1 MKRYFPSQD
10 CIYDLF
16 RHFTL
21 ILLASKHLRRLDYHS
36 LICGG
41 KGKRLNRLWRTT
53 QWITCDNGR
62 KKRKRRE
69 TAFPAFHLLFFS
81 PFRLSAF
88 PKSALRIYILKNRT
102 ENRFPDVPY
111 AFFKMSVLFLRKIY
125 LEQFVAAHAEP
136 LGTLVFW
143 TTQWSQSNNGLIL
156 SPRAVTSETWQ
167 ETRSTHFSH
176 FQEPK

>member
-1 MKRYFPSQD
+1 MFLVKRYFPSQD

-16 RHFTL
+16 QHFTL

-69 TAFPAFHLLFFS
+69 TAFPAFHLLSFS

-102 ENRFPDVPY
+102 ENRFPDVPFQNERVISKENIFRTVCCRACRTVRY
-111 AFFKMSVLFLRKIY
+111 SSFLDNSVIP
-125 LEQFVAAHAEP
+125 EQQRLDPITARCNE
-136 LGTLVFW
+136 
-143 TTQWSQSNNGLIL
+143 
-156 SPRAVTSETWQ
+156 
-167 ETRSTHFSH
+167 
-176 FQEPK
+176 